1 MLNKDSLMR
10 RYLEN
15 TLKIHQIFA
24 LVDVDFELVFS
35 QKFENVDEDPEYR
48 RVKDILTHFKAIEE
62 SLTKNKGLTYVPR
75 D

>member
-1 MLNKDSLMR
+1 MR

-24 LVDVDFELVFS
+24 LVDVDFEVVFS

-48 RVKDILTHFKAIEE
+48 RVKDILTHFKAVED
-62 SLTKNKGLTYVPR
+62 SLT
-75 D
+75 